1 MSRLAAALAAFVLP
15 AAAMAAPE
23 SYTIDPFHTYPHFT
37 VSHLGFSTM
46 HGRFDST
53 SGKIVLDRAAR
64 TGSVEIT
71 IDAASITTGDARRPD
86 GTARR
91 APALAGLFQR
101 GRISQ
106 DHFQIHQGEFQ
117 GQ

>member
-71 IDAASITTGDARRPD
+71 IDAASITTGDTKRPD
-86 GTARR
+86 GHRATSTCARR
-91 APALAGLFQR
+91 TFSTWPNFPRSLSNPPR
-101 GRISQ
+101 
-106 DHFQIHQGEFQ
+106 
-117 GQ
+117 